1 MDSRLLEYFLRVA
14 EMGSINRAASALHLS
29 QPALSR
35 HMAALEHEM
44 GAALFTRTQG
54 GVHLTEP
61 GRVLA
66 DRARPL
72 LRQFSGLREEV
83 SESAAGQ
90 LTLGVPPSWRQ
101 VFTAAFLQGLMREHP
116 ELKLRVHE
124 AVSHALRD
132 LLLGGSLDLC
142 LIPFDRA
149 TATGLHQLP
158 LVREPIIVVGD
169 ASRRFVA
176 ERPMTVTQLAQERLV
191 LPARPNV
198 LRMQVEQAC
207 KRRHLQA
214 RIALETD
221 NLLLCLDL
229 ARDGAGVTAVPACA
243 MSGAVL
249 PDPTLRWTPVRGLWL
264 SWALYE
270 NTARSHAPPVRE
282 ARRRVLSTLKRT
294 LAAGQWFGAEAL
306 AGLREPDEGPAALAA
321 GQL

>member
-1 MDSRLLEYFLRVA
+1 MESRLLEYFLRVA

-35 HMAALEHEM
+35 HIAALEHEM
-44 GAALFTRTQG
+44 GTALFTRTQG

-72 LRQFSGLREEV
+72 LRQFASLREEV
-83 SESAAGQ
+83 GESAAGQ
-90 LTLGVPPSWRQ
+90 LTIGVPPSWRQ
-101 VFTAAFLQGLMREHP
+101 VFTATFLRELMRDHP
-116 ELKLRVHE
+116 DLKLRVHE

-142 LIPFDRA
+142 LIPLDRA
-149 TATGLHQLP
+149 TATGLRQLP
-158 LVREPIIVVGD
+158 LIREPIIVVGSNEHD
-169 ASRRFVA
+169 FHPERALTVA
-176 ERPMTVTQLAQERLV
+176 RLAQERLI

-207 KRRHLQA
+207 KRRHLQP

-282 ARRRVLSTLKRT
+282 ARRRVLSTLSRT
-294 LAAGQWFGAEAL
+294 LAAGQWFGAQPL
-306 AGLREPDEGPAALAA
+306 AGLNEARKEL
-321 GQL
+321 